1 MDEAEDR
8 RSLQAERFLALLD
21 PPAKRTEEGLSD
33 EAILLELRLRKSR
46 ALAEAVDLAAMCGKS
61 DSELDELLLRLAGS
75 GSDDLLREVLAVT
88 KALRC
93 PTSQL
98 LRIMEDCVVVDS
110 DAARTIFQTL
120 SSTEQIDPI
129 DTIPHLSG
137 MTAELSDFAQRSEQ
151 WVLLSD
157 QRALMFRQRAED
169 ILRTL
174 GRLLDPSLSNDKL
187 KTHQHILLKCG
198 LAPSIMEALEVEKPP
213 ELSDDGSLRAFHEA
227 AGVVASRLLAQ
238 HPAAQ
243 RAVVDRLAA
252 SMLQLVKDESKLKK
266 TPDGPLRA
274 LHASK
279 DDKKDDEGGPALEGP
294 VAPGREESR
303 GYESAGCWYNSDS

>member
-1 MDEAEDR
+1 M
-8 RSLQAERFLALLD
+8 
-21 PPAKRTEEGLSD
+21 
-33 EAILLELRLRKSR
+33 
-46 ALAEAVDLAAMCGKS
+46 
-61 DSELDELLLRLAGS
+61 
-75 GSDDLLREVLAVT
+75 T

-137 MTAELSDFAQRSEQ
+137 MTAELSDLAQRSEQ

-157 QRALMFRQRAED
+157 SRAVMFRRRAEN

-227 AGVVASRLLAQ
+227 AGHRCCRLLAQ

-243 RAVVDRLAA
+243 RVVVDRLAA
-252 SMLQLVKDESKLKK
+252 SMLQLVKDEESKLKK
-266 TPDGPLRA
+266 TPRGYAA
-274 LHASK
+274 LQATRK
-279 DDKKDDEGGPALEGP
+279 TRRTTC
-294 VAPGREESR
+294 PGRSS
-303 GYESAGCWYNSDS
+303 GAGRLKKLLLLRRWLLDKVIHDDHDDAVPL

>member
-1 MDEAEDR
+1 M
-8 RSLQAERFLALLD
+8 
-21 PPAKRTEEGLSD
+21 
-33 EAILLELRLRKSR
+33 
-46 ALAEAVDLAAMCGKS
+46 
-61 DSELDELLLRLAGS
+61 
-75 GSDDLLREVLAVT
+75 T

-120 SSTEQIDPI
+120 SSTERIDPI

-137 MTAELSDFAQRSEQ
+137 MTAELSDLAQRSEQ

-157 QRALMFRQRAED
+157 SRAVAFRQRAEN

-213 ELSDDGSLRAFHEA
+213 DLKDDGSESLPR
-227 AGVVASRLLAQ
+227 GRWNCCQSLISTTSRGATS
-238 HPAAQ
+238 
-243 RAVVDRLAA
+243 RRR
-252 SMLQLVKDESKLKK
+252 
-266 TPDGPLRA
+266 PLISLDA
-274 LHASK
+274 
-279 DDKKDDEGGPALEGP
+279 P
-294 VAPGREESR
+294 VSQGREQAEER
-303 GYESAGCWYNSDS
+303 AHKT

>member
-1 MDEAEDR
+1 M
-8 RSLQAERFLALLD
+8 
-21 PPAKRTEEGLSD
+21 
-33 EAILLELRLRKSR
+33 
-46 ALAEAVDLAAMCGKS
+46 
-61 DSELDELLLRLAGS
+61 
-75 GSDDLLREVLAVT
+75 
-88 KALRC
+88 
-93 PTSQL
+93 
-98 LRIMEDCVVVDS
+98 VVDS

-137 MTAELSDFAQRSEQ
+137 MTAELSDLAQRSEQ

-266 TPDGPLRA
+266 DTPLTHDGS
-274 LHASK
+274 LHTLK
-279 DDKKDDEGGPALEGP
+279 DDKKDEKDDLPWKVQWRRAAKKAVAMKAL
-294 VAPGREESR
+294 A
-303 GYESAGCWYNSDS
+303 AGTTVIHDDHDDAFD